1 MVMEKITPLTSADIS
16 EKSSIFKTHLSFI
29 EKDWLKMHDNVIIDT
44 YQSSTNHIFSAIL
57 NLTSEKQV
65 SSCDFLI
72 DDEASL
78 EEIDDFLEK
87 VLDDNTIR
95 NLAWLFTTNLQ
106 SKHFDYV
113 LRKIKQR
120 FYGKHSENPLRFD
133 HNMFISPTSKPE
145 EMTVPQGYILGP
157 LLAAHADVMTTQ
169 WALDIDFKGDFNL
182 KPIVLANITER
193 PCLGIFTEIDPT
205 TPIAWL
211 CLYSGGSIGMLHVKE
226 AHRGRGL
233 ARILVRNTLKR
244 VQETHGM
251 ECRVHAC
258 VKKENV
264 ASMGLFL
271 SEGWQLQPFNY
282 KKMFFRNS

>member
-1 MVMEKITPLTSADIS
+1 MVMEKVTPLTSADVS

-44 YQSSTNHIFSAIL
+44 YQSLTNHIFSTIL
-57 NLTSEKQV
+57 HLTSDKQV

-72 DDEASL
+72 DNEASL

-87 VLDDNTIR
+87 VLDDNTIT

-113 LRKIKQR
+113 LENIKQR
-120 FYGKHSENPLRFD
+120 FDGKHSENTLRFD
-133 HNMFISPTSKPE
+133 HNMFISPTSKPK
-145 EMTVPQGYILGP
+145 EMTVPQGYMLGP
-157 LLAAHADVMTTQ
+157 LLEAHAEVMTTQ
-169 WALDIDFKGDFNL
+169 WALDIGFGKDFNL
-182 KPIVLANITER
+182 KHIVLANITER
-193 PCLGIFTEIDPT
+193 PCFGIFTESDPT

-211 CLYSGGSIGMLHVKE
+211 CLYSGGSISMLHVKE

-233 ARILVRNTLKR
+233 ARILVRNILKR

-251 ECRVHAC
+251 ECQVHAC
-258 VKKENV
+258 VKKGNA
-264 ASMGLFL
+264 ASMGLLL